1 MKKRQC
7 PCDNNNIQDAQIF
20 AKGIQEQVQMDLVE
34 SFKSM

>member
-7 PCDNNNIQDAQIF
+7 PCDTNSIRDARIF
-20 AKGIQEQVQMDLVE
+20 AKSIQVQMDLVE